1 MIKITK
7 QPIKAASRAEANS
20 VFFSQNFSDGK
31 HSQIIARAG
40 GFLRGAR

>member
-7 QPIKAASRAEANS
+7 QPIKAAPRADADS
-20 VFFSQNFSDGK
+20 LFFSQNFTDGK

-40 GFLRGAR
+40 GFLLFSR